1 VDRPAVIDAAAFRG
15 LLERVAHGWE
25 TGDVDEALGA
35 FASDAV
41 YMEPPDIQL
50 YMGHE
55 QLRPYFAAVR
65 PGTLMRLWHVS
76 FDEASQT
83 GAAEYTFASG
93 PDDDQADQGVAIIE
107 VRDGL
112 IARWREYQV
121 KGPADRARFLS
132 LEAKEWSWHIGNY
145 P

>member
-1 VDRPAVIDAAAFRG
+1 MIDAAAFRR
-15 LLERVAHGWE
+15 LVEQVAMGWE
-25 TGDVDEALGA
+25 TGDVERALAA
-35 FASDAV
+35 FTPDAV

-50 YMGHE
+50 FVGHD

-65 PGTLMRLWHVS
+65 PGTLMRLAHVS

-83 GAAEYTFASG
+83 GAAEYTFAAG
-93 PDDDQADQGVAIIE
+93 PDDPNADHGVAVVD
-107 VRDGL
+107 VRDGR

-121 KGPADRARFLS
+121 KGPADRERFLATDGKDWTWTI
-132 LEAKEWSWHIGNY
+132 ETY